1 MYFDNSAT
9 TLHKPVVLKEKYIE
23 LLESESY
30 GNPSRSGHALSQN
43 SMMGIFRTKM
53 DLAKIFHIADPNDIA
68 LTENASFG
76 LNMVIKSLVK
86 ENDHVITTTTEHN
99 SVLRPL
105 YQSGAE
111 LSFLDFDENCEVE
124 FEKIPGLIKENTR
137 FIVTNHASNLL
148 ANLNDLD
155 KIHEIVEKYNLIMI
169 IDMAQ
174 TAGCVDVDL
183 SKYPNSI
190 FVFTGHK
197 SLYGP
202 SGTGGIIKVGNFDFS
217 NVFAGGSGVNS
228 FDKCHPKDFPAIFEV
243 GTSNFLSQI
252 AMDAS
257 LKFLL
262 ETGVANIN
270 EKIRVLTK
278 KFYDGIKDIPGIK
291 FYSKKPEG
299 DFTGIVSF
307 NLSDMDSSEFSLILD
322 EKYEMQTRPGA
333 HCAPLIHKHFGT
345 ENQGIVRFSFSYFN
359 TDEEIDAAIDAI
371 EEIASD
377 YNSK

>member
-9 TLHKPVVLKEKYIE
+9 TLHKPASLKEKYIE

-43 SMMGIFRTKM
+43 SMMGIYKTKM

-76 LNMVIKSLVK
+76 LNMVIKSLIK

-111 LSFLDFDENCEVE
+111 LSFLDFDENCEVDID
-124 FEKIPGLIKENTR
+124 KISELIKENTR

-155 KIHEIVEKYNLIMI
+155 KIHEIADKYNLVMI

-183 SKYPNSI
+183 SKYTNSI

-202 SGTGGIIKVGNFDFS
+202 SGTGGIIKVGDFDFS

-262 ETGVANIN
+262 ETGIENIN
-270 EKIRVLTK
+270 EKIRKLTK
-278 KFYDGIKDIPGIK
+278 RFYEGIENIEGIKI
-291 FYSKKPEG
+291 YSKKPEG

-307 NLSDMDSSEFSLILD
+307 NLSDMDSSEFALILD

-359 TDEEIDAAIDAI
+359 TEEEIDAAIKAVK
-371 EEIASD
+371 EIAED
-377 YNSK
+377 YNNK

>member
-9 TLHKPVVLKEKYIE
+9 TLHKPASLKEKYIE

-53 DLAKIFHIADPNDIA
+53 DLAKIFHIGDPNDIA

-76 LNMVIKSLVK
+76 LNMIIKSLVK

-111 LSFLDFDENCEVE
+111 LSFLDFDENCEVD
-124 FEKIPGLIKENTR
+124 FDKIPELIKENTR
-137 FIVTNHASNLL
+137 FILTNHASNLL

-155 KIHEIVEKYNLIMI
+155 KIHGISDKYNLVMI

-183 SKYPNSI
+183 SKYTNSI

-202 SGTGGIIKVGNFDFS
+202 AGTGGIIKVGDFDFS

-262 ETGVANIN
+262 ETGIENIN
-270 EKIRVLTK
+270 EIIKKLTNR
-278 KFYDGIKDIPGIK
+278 FYEGIENIEGIKI
-291 FYSKKPEG
+291 YSKKPGG

-307 NLSDMDSSEFSLILD
+307 NLSDMDSSEFALILD

-359 TDEEIDAAIDAI
+359 TGEEIDAAIKAVK
-371 EEIASD
+371 EIAED
-377 YNSK
+377 YNNK

>member
-9 TLHKPVVLKEKYIE
+9 TLHKPAALKEKYID

-43 SMMGIFRTKM
+43 SMMGIFKTKM
-53 DLAKIFHIADPNDIA
+53 DLAKIFNIKDPNDIA

-86 ENDHVITTTTEHN
+86 EDDHVISTTTEHN

-105 YQSGAE
+105 YQSGAD
-111 LSFLDFDENCEVE
+111 LSFLDFDENFDVD
-124 FEKIPGLIKENTR
+124 FDKIPELIKENTK

-155 KIHEIVEKYNLIMI
+155 KIYYYAKKYNLIMI

-202 SGTGGIIKVGNFDFS
+202 SGTGGIIKVGDFDFS

-257 LKFLL
+257 LNFFLDI
-262 ETGVANIN
+262 GIGNIN
-270 EKIRVLTK
+270 EKIKKITK
-278 KFYDGIKDIPGIK
+278 RFYNGIKDVEGIK

-299 DFTGIVSF
+299 EYTGIVSF
-307 NLSDMDSSEFSLILD
+307 NLSDMDSAELSLILD
-322 EKYEMQTRPGA
+322 EKYNIQTRPGA
-333 HCAPLIHKHFGT
+333 HCAPLIHKHFET

-359 TDEEIDAAIDAI
+359 TDEEIDAAIDAVR
-371 EEIASD
+371 EIATD

>member
-9 TLHKPVVLKEKYIE
+9 TLHKPASLKEKYIE

-30 GNPSRSGHALSQN
+30 GNPSRSGHVLSQN
-43 SMMGIFRTKM
+43 SMMGIYKTKM
-53 DLAKIFHIADPNDIA
+53 DLAKIFHIGDPNDIA

-76 LNMVIKSLVK
+76 LNMIIKSLVK

-105 YQSGAE
+105 YQSGAG
-111 LSFLDFDENCEVE
+111 LSFLDFDENCEVD
-124 FEKIPGLIKENTR
+124 FDKISELIKENTR

-155 KIHEIVEKYNLIMI
+155 KIHEIAHKYNLVMI

-183 SKYPNSI
+183 SKYTNSI

-202 SGTGGIIKVGNFDFS
+202 SGTGGIIKVGDFDFS

-262 ETGVANIN
+262 ETGIENIN
-270 EKIRVLTK
+270 EKIKKLTK
-278 KFYDGIKDIPGIK
+278 RFYEGIENIEGIKI
-291 FYSKKPEG
+291 YSKKPEG

-359 TDEEIDAAIDAI
+359 TEEEIDAAIKAVK
-371 EEIASD
+371 EIAED
-377 YNSK
+377 YNNK

>member
-9 TLHKPVVLKEKYIE
+9 TLHKPAALKEKYIE
-23 LLESESY
+23 LLEIESY
-30 GNPSRSGHALSQN
+30 GNPSRSGHTLSQN
-43 SMMGIFRTKM
+43 SMMGIYRTKM

-76 LNMVIKSLVK
+76 LNMIIKSLIK

-111 LSFLDFDENCEVE
+111 LSFLDFDENYEVD
-124 FEKIPGLIKENTR
+124 FDKIPELIKENTR

-148 ANLNDLD
+148 ANLNDLE
-155 KIHEIVEKYNLIMI
+155 KIHELAEKYNLIMI

-183 SKYPNSI
+183 SKYTNSI

-202 SGTGGIIKVGNFDFS
+202 SGTGGIIKVGDFDFS

-262 ETGVANIN
+262 EIGIENIN
-270 EKIRVLTK
+270 EKIKKLTK
-278 KFYDGIKDIPGIK
+278 RFYEGIENIESIK
-291 FYSKKPEG
+291 IYSKKPER

-322 EKYEMQTRPGA
+322 EKYDMQTRPGA

-359 TDEEIDAAIDAI
+359 TEEEIDATIKAVK
-371 EEIASD
+371 EIAEE
-377 YNSK
+377 YNNN